1 MHKHED
7 PKGLYAYV
15 AEFSDA
21 EAMVAAAE
29 KVHEAGYTHTDA
41 YSPFPVEEVMDAL
54 GKHHSKLPY
63 IIFGGGL
70 SAGLG
75 GFAMQYW
82 MNGVDYAI
90 NIGGRPLLSWPAFI
104 PITFECTVLASAFCA
119 VFGMILL
126 NGLPRPHHPL
136 FNLHEFAKASKSGFF
151 IGIEAKDPKFD
162 KEKTKSFLK
171 GLKARGVYEVEH

>member
-1 MHKHED
+1 MHNYED
-7 PKGLYAYV
+7 PKGLFGIIV
-15 AEFSDA
+15 EFSDA
-21 EAMVAAAE
+21 ESLIAAAE
-29 KVHEAGYTHTDA
+29 KVRDAGYTHTDA
-41 YSPFPVEEVMDAL
+41 YTPFPVEEVLHAL

-63 IIFGGGL
+63 IIFAGGL

-82 MNGVDYAI
+82 MNGIDYAI
-90 NIGGRPLLSWPAFI
+90 NIGGRPLFSWPAFI

-126 NGLPRPHHPL
+126 NGLPLPHHAL
-136 FNLHEFAKASKSGFF
+136 FNVPEFASASKSGFF
-151 IGIEAKDPKFD
+151 LGIEANDPKFD
-162 KEKTKSFLK
+162 KEKTKTFLK